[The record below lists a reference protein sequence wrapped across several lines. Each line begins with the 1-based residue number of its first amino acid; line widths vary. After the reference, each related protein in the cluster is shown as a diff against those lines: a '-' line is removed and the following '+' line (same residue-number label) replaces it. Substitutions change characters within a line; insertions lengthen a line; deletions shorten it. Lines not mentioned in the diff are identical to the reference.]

1 MTLTNEQFTEAG
13 FIFESQNGVVHGDYE
28 NNLIVTSEL
37 NWYQPA
43 ELEQLIVNGVNSGLY
58 RNDEERVGVFGH
70 HEKVLISLNFD

>member
-1 MTLTNEQFTEAG
+1 MYLNIDQVEEAA
-13 FIFESQNGVVHGDYE
+13 FIFERYNGVGHGDYE
-28 NNLIVTSEL
+28 NDLIATFEL
-37 NWYQPA
+37 NCYQPA